1 MLTSNVEETS
11 NPQDNGGKACSSTS
25 EDPDNEGWILVTHR
39 RRGKKSPPKDKQA
52 PRRSKMVKQPFR
64 KVMPKV
70 MSRKIKEVQSKG
82 DQGNDEGQS
91 PRKKGKKPFLCTKEN
106 NDLIEG
112 LKNLTL
118 PLTSLEESK
127 FTKSPLK
134 GFVRPTKGPLVKHDD
149 FPSQRANGFD
159 PNAYKLLIRAGYK
172 QEEVSK
178 LVHKPSEPTKETS
191 QNLSKNRKAWQKK
204 TNVVKATKSGFGFAP
219 LKLKIHKETSRYI
232 MTEEVDDEED
242 TPVESS
248 RLSVFNRLGTTTT
261 RTSIFDRLNMPSN
274 QETLRLDLKVAVHHL
289 AVKKG
294 VRPIKQAQRC
304 LHPNLIP
311 QIEAEVNKLIEA
323 GFIRGVKY
331 PTWISN
337 IVLVRKKNGQ
347 IRVYVDF
354 RDLNYA
360 CSKDD
365 FPLPLTEIMVDATT
379 GHEAL
384 SFMDGSS
391 GYNQIRMDPKD
402 EELTTFRT
410 PKGIYCYKVMPFGLK
425 NAGATYQRAM
435 QKIFDDMLHRN
446 VECYADDLVVKSK
459 KRVDHLEDLHQVFE
473 RLRRYQLRMNPLK
486 CAFGVSLGKF
496 LGFIVCHRGIEIDQ
510 SKIDAI
516 IKMPEPSNLHELKSF
531 QGRLVYIRRF
541 ISNLAVLR
549 APIPGR
555 PLILYIVAQERFLGA
570 LLAQQ
575 NDEGKESALYYLSR
589 ILNDPL
595 KYLMS
600 KLVLSGR
607 LAKWALLLQ
616 EFDITYIPQK
626 AVKGQALSDFLADY
640 LIPDDWKFSEDL
652 PDEDVLYIEIPKPW
666 KLYFD
671 GAARQDGVGAGVIF
685 ITPEGEVLP
694 YAFTLIKNYSNNM
707 AEYQA
712 LIISLEMAVD
722 MQITQLKVFGDS
734 KLVINQV
741 FTLYEV
747 KKPEL
752 LPYVNYVKK
761 LLKWFDKASMEHVLR
776 KENRQADSLANL
788 ASVIAS
794 PNTELKVHLCKR
806 WIIPPITLGE
816 EVDIESNVVSVL
828 EGGKE
833 DWQQSLIDYLEHG
846 KLPNDSRHK
855 TKIKHRA
862 LRSIY
867 FKGTHYRRSFD
878 RVFLRCLGD
887 EEAYKA
893 LQEAHSG
900 ICGAHQSGAK
910 LHFQIKRMGYYW
922 PTMVKDSMDYAKRC
936 QACQFHANF
945 IHQPSKPLHPTVT
958 SWPFDAWGLDLVGP
972 LPKSSTGHL
981 YILAATNN
989 FSKWVEAASYREVKK
1004 ETVAT
1009 FIRTNIIYRSAVL
1022 PLERQIPS
1030 LRIAIQEGL
1039 SNEDNVRLRLE
1050 ELEALDEKTLEAHQ
1064 RLECY
1069 QARLSKAFNKKVK
1082 P

>member
-1 MLTSNVEETS
+1 MGLYQDGKIEFEEEMAMANVALATSILSPLNVWSKIKFGSFDYIMLTSNVEETS

-70 MSRKIKEVQSKG
+70 MSRKIRYSREQKINRIQIDDGSAVNLFPLKTMKELGIPLDELLKSRLMIQGFNLEGQRTIGKVKLQLLIDDMESNPLFHVIDANTTYNINGQVKTVIANAKPFTTAEAHLVDAKFYLESTFVEEVQSKG

-91 PRKKGKKPFLCTKEN
+91 PREKGKKPFLCTKEN

-191 QNLSKNRKAWQKK
+191 QDLSKNRKAWQKK

-248 RLSVFNRLGTTTT
+248 RLSVFNRLGTATT

-274 QETLRLDLKVAVHHL
+274 R
-289 AVKKG
+289 
-294 VRPIKQAQRC
+294 
-304 LHPNLIP
+304 
-311 QIEAEVNKLIEA
+311 
-323 GFIRGVKY
+323 
-331 PTWISN
+331 
-337 IVLVRKKNGQ
+337 
-347 IRVYVDF
+347 
-354 RDLNYA
+354 
-360 CSKDD
+360 
-365 FPLPLTEIMVDATT
+365 
-379 GHEAL
+379 
-384 SFMDGSS
+384 
-391 GYNQIRMDPKD
+391 
-402 EELTTFRT
+402 
-410 PKGIYCYKVMPFGLK
+410 
-425 NAGATYQRAM
+425 
-435 QKIFDDMLHRN
+435 
-446 VECYADDLVVKSK
+446 
-459 KRVDHLEDLHQVFE
+459 
-473 RLRRYQLRMNPLK
+473 
-486 CAFGVSLGKF
+486 
-496 LGFIVCHRGIEIDQ
+496 
-510 SKIDAI
+510 
-516 IKMPEPSNLHELKSF
+516 
-531 QGRLVYIRRF
+531 
-541 ISNLAVLR
+541 
-549 APIPGR
+549 GR

-652 PDEDVLYIEIPKPW
+652 LDEDVLYIEILKPW

-747 KKPEL
+747 KKLEL

-816 EVDIESNVVSVL
+816 EVDLESNVVSVL

-867 FKGTHYRRSFD
+867 FKGTLYRRSFD
-878 RVFLRCLGD
+878 GVFLRCLGD

-945 IHQPSKPLHPTVT
+945 IHHPSKPLHPTVT

-1004 ETVAT
+1004 KTVAT
-1009 FIRTNIIYRSAVL
+1009 FIRTNIIYRSGVPQCIITDNGKQFTMEKLCAQFNFKQYNSSMYHAPANGLVEAFKKTLCNLFKKIANPVL

-1050 ELEALDEKTLEAHQ
+1050 ELEALDEKTLEAQQ